1 MSPRVSRS
9 TRSRA
14 RPDRATAVPEVGAA
28 PLKRVVL
35 QVLSLFV
42 LALVIRILHFVQM
55 RHSLV
60 YEVLICDA
68 WQYDQWAQR
77 IASGE
82 WLGTKVF
89 YQTPLYPYSL
99 AVIYAVFGHSVW
111 AVRGVQAVLGSLA
124 CAFIARAGARFCS
137 ERVGWLAGLLLALY
151 PPAIFFDGILQK
163 ASLDLLLVTSLLY
176 ALAVYQSRR
185 RRLALAAAGGLL
197 GLFILNRENAAV
209 LFPILLAWIVWIHW
223 EQSWRTR
230 CYRVLAFGISVFAVL
245 LPVGLRNLYV
255 GGEFLLTTSQMGAN
269 FYIGNHRGASGY
281 YESLRPLRGDPRHES
296 DDARLLAEEALGR
309 RLSPAQ
315 VSGFWLRRA
324 WADIRDDPVGWLGLL
339 ARKAFFTVQSLEIA
353 DAESLRN
360 HQEISTILSGLG
372 WPLRF
377 GVLIALSVPGL
388 WWTRRDW
395 RRLWVLYAIAAA
407 FALAVALFY
416 TMARYRYPLVPVAV
430 IFAASGLLG
439 LWDRIRARN
448 RQAVRELA
456 FGLALAVPTAV
467 VCNWPLR
474 QIYDDGMTYFNIGT
488 ALLDLNRPR
497 DAMGPLIQA
506 ERINPSF
513 APIHNNLGLA
523 SQGVGDLSA
532 ARRYFERAIELDPNM
547 SAAHV
552 NLGQVCMRQGD
563 MDLATVHYRKALQ
576 LDPLQTAAIRALAR
590 VELARGSVAEG
601 VRYLRRAVELEPE
614 SAGSHAD
621 LGLALLRQG
630 QLADAVNELRSAVLL
645 DAGSTEVANNLAWVL
660 ATAPQESIRRSAEAL
675 ELAGRICKATDYG
688 VPELLDT
695 LAAAHADAG
704 QFDQAISILSRAIDL
719 ARRNNKAKLVEE
731 MERRCQ
737 LYRERRP
744 FRDAALASKP
754 IG

>member
-230 CYRVLAFGISVFAVL
+230 CYRVLAFGISVFAVHRKPSRRQRIL
-245 LPVGLRNLYV
+245 RIPAPASRGSQTRKRRRPAAGGGGPWPAPVSRSSVRVLAASRMGRYPGRPRGMV
-255 GGEFLLTTSQMGAN
+255 GT
-269 FYIGNHRGASGY
+269 
-281 YESLRPLRGDPRHES
+281 
-296 DDARLLAEEALGR
+296 
-309 RLSPAQ
+309 
-315 VSGFWLRRA
+315 
-324 WADIRDDPVGWLGLL
+324 VG
-339 ARKAFFTVQSLEIA
+339 KE
-353 DAESLRN
+353 
-360 HQEISTILSGLG
+360 
-372 WPLRF
+372 
-377 GVLIALSVPGL
+377 GVL
-388 WWTRRDW
+388 
-395 RRLWVLYAIAAA
+395 
-407 FALAVALFY
+407 
-416 TMARYRYPLVPVAV
+416 YR
-430 IFAASGLLG
+430 
-439 LWDRIRARN
+439 
-448 RQAVRELA
+448 
-456 FGLALAVPTAV
+456 
-467 VCNWPLR
+467 
-474 QIYDDGMTYFNIGT
+474 
-488 ALLDLNRPR
+488 
-497 DAMGPLIQA
+497 A
-506 ERINPSF
+506 EP
-513 APIHNNLGLA
+513 
-523 SQGVGDLSA
+523 
-532 ARRYFERAIELDPNM
+532 
-547 SAAHV
+547 
-552 NLGQVCMRQGD
+552 
-563 MDLATVHYRKALQ
+563 
-576 LDPLQTAAIRALAR
+576 
-590 VELARGSVAEG
+590 
-601 VRYLRRAVELEPE
+601 
-614 SAGSHAD
+614 
-621 LGLALLRQG
+621 
-630 QLADAVNELRSAVLL
+630 
-645 DAGSTEVANNLAWVL
+645 
-660 ATAPQESIRRSAEAL
+660 
-675 ELAGRICKATDYG
+675 
-688 VPELLDT
+688 
-695 LAAAHADAG
+695 
-704 QFDQAISILSRAIDL
+704 
-719 ARRNNKAKLVEE
+719 
-731 MERRCQ
+731 
-737 LYRERRP
+737 
-744 FRDAALASKP
+744 
-754 IG
+754 